1 VPDEEDSLAAL
12 LEEEAEAALRVVR
25 KAVGVDFREEV
36 RCGAREA
43 LARLSRNHSF
53 VLVGCGKRRLF
64 AGLTNA
70 KLARRL
76 VRWLFL
82 VEKPKTSYRASPKF
96 PARCELDIFILLE

>member
-1 VPDEEDSLAAL
+1 MWSARVSCAPEQESF
-12 LEEEAEAALRVVR
+12 LR
-25 KAVGVDFREEV
+25 
-36 RCGAREA
+36 
-43 LARLSRNHSF
+43 
-53 VLVGCGKRRLF
+53 LVGCGKRRLF